1 MSTAKG
7 DAVINVPQPTDASN
21 VNPVHAGAD
30 AKLYDSAY
38 GASGQIGKAP
48 ADGGGNTATPGD
60 LSGNKNV
67 FPLMHPGL
75 SNLGDLLSPL
85 LNPEGPQKWQ
95 GGDLSGNKNVFPLMH
110 PGLSKLGDVLS
121 SLPNPEGPQKWQ
133 GDDLQATATPLGK
146 PERLS
151 TGDTEIHE
159 KDRDIIVMPKDEGS
173 LVINKDGTYDLQLN
187 KNSKEKAEVTQK
199 DGVTTITFQP
209 SGDKIQF
216 DKDGL
221 LDINRGNQGITWLR
235 FDAMSFFGGIQ
246 LPPGSLQPID
256 KGGSA
261 PDQGTPPHHKFP
273 PIYEHTEASDASGQ
287 QTQN

>member
-7 DAVINVPQPTDASN
+7 DAVINVPQPTDAPN
-21 VNPVHAGAD
+21 VNPVHEGAN
-30 AKLYDSAY
+30 ARLYDSAY
-38 GASGQIGKAP
+38 GASGQNGKAP
-48 ADGGGNTATPGD
+48 ADGSGNTAIPGD
-60 LSGNKNV
+60 QSGNNNV
-67 FPLMHPGL
+67 VPLENPGH
-75 SNLGDLLSPL
+75 SKLGNLLSPL

-95 GGDLSGNKNVFPLMH
+95 
-110 PGLSKLGDVLS
+110 
-121 SLPNPEGPQKWQ
+121 EG
-133 GDDLQATATPLGK
+133 DLQATATPLGK

-187 KNSKEKAEVTQK
+187 KSSKEKAEVTQK
-199 DGVTTITFQP
+199 DGITTITFQP

-235 FDAMSFFGGIQ
+235 FDPIPMSFFGGIQ

-256 KGGSA
+256 KGGTA
-261 PDQGTPPHHKFP
+261 PGQGTPPHHKFP
-273 PIYEHTEASDASGQ
+273 PIYEHTEGSDASGQ
-287 QTQN
+287 QNQN

>member
-1 MSTAKG
+1 MSTATG
-7 DAVINVPQPTDASN
+7 DAAINVLQPIDAAN
-21 VNPVHAGAD
+21 GNPDHAGAN

-38 GASGQIGKAP
+38 GAPGQKTT
-48 ADGGGNTATPGD
+48 DGTGSTATPSD
-60 LSGNKNV
+60 QSGGKNMV
-67 FPLMHPGL
+67 PIK
-75 SNLGDLLSPL
+75 
-85 LNPEGPQKWQ
+85 NPEHAVV
-95 GGDLSGNKNVFPLMH
+95 D
-110 PGLSKLGDVLS
+110 LGDVLKK
-121 SLPNPEGPQKWQ
+121 LANLAGPQQWL
-133 GDDLQATATPLGK
+133 GGDLQTTATPLGK

-221 LDINRGNQGITWLR
+221 LDINRGNQGISWVR
-235 FDAMSFFGGIQ
+235 FDPIEMPIFGGVK
-246 LPPGSLQPID
+246 LPPGNLQPID
-256 KGGSA
+256 RSGPN
-261 PDQGTPPHHKFP
+261 PDPGALTQRGVP
-273 PIYEHTEASDASGQ
+273 PIYQHTEGNGASDQ
-287 QTQN
+287 PNQN

>member
-85 LNPEGPQKWQ
+85 L
-95 GGDLSGNKNVFPLMH
+95 
-110 PGLSKLGDVLS
+110 
-121 SLPNPEGPQKWQ
+121 NPEGPQKWQ